1 MKEDKKPNTTKSN
14 LDSKKDINKKKLNNS
29 NNNKNK
35 SSNTKTKANNNGKKK
50 NSVNTK
56 NKNNSSKKNNT
67 KKVSNQTNNKPKKNK
82 GNNKNNTAKK
92 NNVKNIKKEEK
103 VGENAEVKVVAEVIP
118 TPTPEVKEEVKAS
131 SKDAVEAKEVHEEVV
146 SEETKEV
153 KEPKEK
159 ETTEES
165 TTNQEV
171 NAEEEKAEE
180 TKEKVNIEEPQ
191 IILENEQEYVVS
203 SKNDDIL
210 VEKVSLKDIPTRE
223 EQEKEENKKLE
234 QKILKKKKKTNV
246 IEPLIVVILLLAC
259 FYIAYFVI
267 VSSSRAR
274 LNNGITTLFNKANK
288 VISDLGSYN
297 NESYTM
303 SGEASFSTTTDYL
316 KFLSKYEYKF
326 NFSHNLKD
334 KINSGNITMINSLD
348 NNGLDISYKE
358 TEDMLYLQSNKLAYY
373 PLSVKLGSKSS
384 NIDYNLIKN
393 NLVSIKDILLEEI
406 SIPKSETVKDT
417 ISINNQD
424 IKVKKLRIT
433 YTKDDINDLVNKV
446 KKKILEN
453 DTLVNDIAS
462 SVGIAKD
469 KVTDY
474 LNETSEIDCDDISID
489 VYTKGIMHDVLGI
502 SILRNNQ
509 EIVRVINYNKDY
521 QVKVIDDDNQEI
533 YMTLFGKK
541 LELSYSN
548 VRILSLDINSF
559 DKNKIDIDYEANLIT
574 AKYSGKLLVNS
585 DDSNSEFMLTF
596 IDKNDSSVNGTL
608 NMNYTKSKEEKTY
621 EFDTTD
627 SMDVSDLSN
636 EEMTQIVRNFLGFI
650 INND

>member
-14 LDSKKDINKKKLNNS
+14 LDSKKDINKKKSNNS
-29 NNNKNK
+29 NKNN
-35 SSNTKTKANNNGKKK
+35 SSNTKTKSSNKK
-50 NSVNTK
+50 NVNTK

-67 KKVSNQTNNKPKKNK
+67 KKVSNQANNKPKKNK
-82 GNNKNNTAKK
+82 GNNKNNVAKK
-92 NNVKNIKKEEK
+92 NNVKNVKKIDNKLEK
-103 VGENAEVKVVAEVIP
+103 TIENAEVKVVTEVIP
-118 TPTPEVKEEVKAS
+118 APVPEVKEEVKAS
-131 SKDAVEAKEVHEEVV
+131 TKDVGKAKEVHEEIVQDDKK
-146 SEETKEV
+146 EET
-153 KEPKEK
+153 KEK

-165 TTNQEV
+165 TTSQEV
-171 NAEEEKAEE
+171 NAEE
-180 TKEKVNIEEPQ
+180 EKVNIEEPQ

-210 VEKVSLKDIPTRE
+210 VEKVSLEDIPTRE

-288 VISDLGSYN
+288 VISDISSYN

-303 SGEASFSTTTDYL
+303 SGGASFSTTTDYL

-348 NNGLDISYKE
+348 NNSLDISYKE

-373 PLSVKLGSKSS
+373 PLSVKLDTKKS
-384 NIDYNLIKN
+384 NIDYNLLKNDLVIIKN
-393 NLVSIKDILLEEI
+393 IILEEI
-406 SIPKSETVKDT
+406 SIPKSETIKDT

-433 YTKDDINDLVNKV
+433 YTRDDINNLVNKV
-446 KKKILEN
+446 KKRILEN
-453 DTLVNDIAS
+453 DTLVNDIAT

-469 KVTDY
+469 KVNDY

-502 SILRNNQ
+502 SILMDNQ
-509 EIVRVINYNKDY
+509 ELVRVINYNKDY
-521 QVKVIDDDNQEI
+521 QVKVIDEDNQEI
-533 YMTLFGKK
+533 YMTLYGKK

-559 DKNKIDIDYEANLIT
+559 DKEKIDIDYEANLIT
-574 AKYSGKLLVNS
+574 AKYNGKLLVNS
-585 DDSNSEFMLTF
+585 DDSNNEFMLTF
-596 IDKNDSSVNGTL
+596 IDKNDSRVNGTL

-636 EEMTQIVRNFLGFI
+636 EEMTQIGRNFLGFI

>member
-14 LDSKKDINKKKLNNS
+14 LDSKKDINKKKSNNS

-35 SSNTKTKANNNGKKK
+35 SSNTKTKSSNKK
-50 NSVNTK
+50 NVNTK

-67 KKVSNQTNNKPKKNK
+67 KKVNNQTSNKPKKNK
-82 GNNKNNTAKK
+82 GNNKNNVAKK
-92 NNVKNIKKEEK
+92 NNVKNVKKIDNKLEK
-103 VGENAEVKVVAEVIP
+103 TIENAEVKVVTEVIP
-118 TPTPEVKEEVKAS
+118 TPVPEEKEEVKAS
-131 SKDAVEAKEVHEEVV
+131 TKDVDEAKEVHEEIVQDDK
-146 SEETKEV
+146 KE
-153 KEPKEK
+153 EPKEK

-171 NAEEEKAEE
+171 NAEE
-180 TKEKVNIEEPQ
+180 EKVNIEEPQ

-210 VEKVSLKDIPTRE
+210 VEKVSLEDIPTRE

-288 VISDLGSYN
+288 VISDISSYN

-303 SGEASFSTTTDYL
+303 SGGASFSTTTDYL

-334 KINSGNITMINSLD
+334 NINSGNITMINSLD
-348 NNGLDISYKE
+348 NNSLDISYKE
-358 TEDMLYLQSNKLAYY
+358 TDDMLYLRSNKLAYY
-373 PLSVKLGSKSS
+373 PLSVKLDTTGS
-384 NIDYNLIKN
+384 NIDYNLLKN
-393 NLVSIKDILLEEI
+393 DLVIIKDIILEEI
-406 SIPKSETVKDT
+406 SIPKSETIKDT

-446 KKKILEN
+446 KKRILEN
-453 DTLVNDIAS
+453 DTLVNDIAT
-462 SVGIAKD
+462 SVGIAKN
-469 KVTDY
+469 KVNDY
-474 LNETSEIDCDDISID
+474 LNETSEIDCDNISID
-489 VYTKGIMHDVLGI
+489 VYTKGIMHDILGI
-502 SILRNNQ
+502 SILRDNQ
-509 EIVRVINYNKDY
+509 EVVRVINYNKDY
-521 QVKVIDDDNQEI
+521 QVKVIDEDNQEI
-533 YMTLFGKK
+533 YMTLYGKK

-548 VRILSLDINSF
+548 VRILSLDINNF
-559 DKNKIDIDYEANLIT
+559 DKEKIDIDYEANLIT

-636 EEMTQIVRNFLGFI
+636 EEMTQIGRNFLGFI

>member
-14 LDSKKDINKKKLNNS
+14 LDSKKDINKKKS
-29 NNNKNK
+29 NNNKNN
-35 SSNTKTKANNNGKKK
+35 SSNTKTKSSNKK
-50 NSVNTK
+50 NVNTK

-67 KKVSNQTNNKPKKNK
+67 KKVSNQTSNKPKKNK
-82 GNNKNNTAKK
+82 GNNKNNSAKK
-92 NNVKNIKKEEK
+92 NNVKNVKKIDNKLEK
-103 VGENAEVKVVAEVIP
+103 TIENAEVKVVTEVIP
-118 TPTPEVKEEVKAS
+118 TPVPEVKEEVNTGT
-131 SKDAVEAKEVHEEVV
+131 KDVVEAKEVHEEIVQ
-146 SEETKEV
+146 EETKEV

-159 ETTEES
+159 DTTEES

-171 NAEEEKAEE
+171 NAEEEK
-180 TKEKVNIEEPQ
+180 VNIEEPQ
-191 IILENEQEYVVS
+191 IILENDQEYVVS

-210 VEKVSLKDIPTRE
+210 VEKVSLEDIPTRE

-303 SGEASFSTTTDYL
+303 SGGASFSTTTDYL

-334 KINSGNITMINSLD
+334 NINSGNITMINSLD
-348 NNGLDISYKE
+348 NNSLDISYKE

-373 PLSVKLGSKSS
+373 PLSVKLDSKKS
-384 NIDYNLIKN
+384 NIDYNLLKN
-393 NLVSIKDILLEEI
+393 NLVIIKDIILEEI
-406 SIPKSETVKDT
+406 SIPKSETIKDT

-433 YTKDDINDLVNKV
+433 YTKDDINNLVNKV
-446 KKKILEN
+446 KKRILEN
-453 DTLVNDIAS
+453 DTLVNDIAT

-502 SILRNNQ
+502 SILMDNQ
-509 EIVRVINYNKDY
+509 ELVRVINYNKDY
-521 QVKVIDDDNQEI
+521 QVKVIDEDNQEI
-533 YMTLFGKK
+533 YMTLYGKK

-574 AKYSGKLLVNS
+574 AKYNGKLLVNS

-596 IDKNDSSVNGTL
+596 IDKNDSRVNGTL

-636 EEMTQIVRNFLGFI
+636 EEMTQIGRNFLGFI

>member
-14 LDSKKDINKKKLNNS
+14 LNSKKDINKKKSNNS
-29 NNNKNK
+29 NKNN
-35 SSNTKTKANNNGKKK
+35 SSNTKTKSSNKK
-50 NSVNTK
+50 NVNTK

-82 GNNKNNTAKK
+82 GNNKNNSAKK
-92 NNVKNIKKEEK
+92 NNVKNVKKIDNKLEK
-103 VGENAEVKVVAEVIP
+103 TIENAEVKVVTEVIP
-118 TPTPEVKEEVKAS
+118 APVPEVKEEVKAS
-131 SKDAVEAKEVHEEVV
+131 TKDVVEAKKVHEEIVQDDK
-146 SEETKEV
+146 KE
-153 KEPKEK
+153 EPKEK
-159 ETTEES
+159 ETTEDS

-171 NAEEEKAEE
+171 NAEE
-180 TKEKVNIEEPQ
+180 EKVNIEEPQ

-210 VEKVSLKDIPTRE
+210 VEKVSLEDIPTRE

-303 SGEASFSTTTDYL
+303 SGGASFSTTTDYL

-334 KINSGNITMINSLD
+334 NINSGNITMINSLD
-348 NNGLDISYKE
+348 NNSLDISYKE

-373 PLSVKLGSKSS
+373 PLSVKLDTKGS
-384 NIDYNLIKN
+384 NIDYNLLKN
-393 NLVSIKDILLEEI
+393 NLVIIKDIILEEI
-406 SIPKSETVKDT
+406 SIPKSETIKDT

-433 YTKDDINDLVNKV
+433 YTRDDINNLVNKV
-446 KKKILEN
+446 KKRILEN
-453 DTLVNDIAS
+453 DTLVNDIAT

-469 KVTDY
+469 KVNDY

-502 SILRNNQ
+502 SILMDNQ
-509 EIVRVINYNKDY
+509 ELVRIINYNKDY
-521 QVKVIDDDNQEI
+521 QVKVIDEDNQEI
-533 YMTLFGKK
+533 YMTLYGKK

-548 VRILSLDINSF
+548 VRILSLDINNF
-559 DKNKIDIDYEANLIT
+559 DKEKIDIDYEANLIT

-627 SMDVSDLSN
+627 SMDVDDLSN
-636 EEMTQIVRNFLGFI
+636 EEMTQIGRNFLGFI

>member
-1 MKEDKKPNTTKSN
+1 MKEDKKLNTTKSN
-14 LDSKKDINKKKLNNS
+14 LDSKKDINKKKSNNS
-29 NNNKNK
+29 KKNK
-35 SSNTKTKANNNGKKK
+35 SSNTKTKSSNKK
-50 NSVNTK
+50 NVNTK

-67 KKVSNQTNNKPKKNK
+67 KKVSNQAKNNK
-82 GNNKNNTAKK
+82 GNNKNNVAKK
-92 NNVKNIKKEEK
+92 NNVKNVKKIENKLEK
-103 VGENAEVKVVAEVIP
+103 TIENADAKVVTKGIP
-118 TPTPEVKEEVKAS
+118 ISIPEVKKEVKAS
-131 SKDAVEAKEVHEEVV
+131 NKDVVEAKKAHEEVV
-146 SEETKEV
+146 QDDKKE
-153 KEPKEK
+153 EPKEK
-159 ETTEES
+159 
-165 TTNQEV
+165 V
-171 NAEEEKAEE
+171 DIEK
-180 TKEKVNIEEPQ
+180 PQ

-210 VEKVSLKDIPTRE
+210 VEKVSLEDIPTKE
-223 EQEKEENKKLE
+223 EQEEEQNKILE
-234 QKILKKKKKTNV
+234 KKILKKKKKTNV

-288 VISDLGSYN
+288 VISDIGSYN
-297 NESYTM
+297 NESYIM
-303 SGEASFSTTTDYL
+303 SGGASFSTTTDYL

-348 NNGLDISYKE
+348 NNSLDISYKK
-358 TEDMLYLQSNKLAYY
+358 TDDTLYLRSNKLAYY
-373 PLSVKLGSKSS
+373 PLSVKPDTKRS
-384 NIDYNLIKN
+384 NIDYNLLKN
-393 NLVSIKDILLEEI
+393 DLVIIKDIILEEI
-406 SIPKSETVKDT
+406 SIPKSETIKDT

-446 KKKILEN
+446 KKRILEN
-453 DTLVNDIAS
+453 DTLVNDIATS
-462 SVGIAKD
+462 AGIAKD
-469 KVTDY
+469 KVNDY
-474 LNETSEIDCDDISID
+474 LNETSEIDCDNISID
-489 VYTKGIMHDVLGI
+489 VYTKGIMHDILGI
-502 SILRNNQ
+502 SILRDNQ
-509 EIVRVINYNKDY
+509 EVVRIINYNKDY
-521 QVKVIDDDNQEI
+521 QVKVIDEDNQEI
-533 YMTLFGKK
+533 YMTLYGKR

-548 VRILSLDINSF
+548 VRILSLDINNF
-559 DKNKIDIDYEANLIT
+559 DKEKIDIDYEANLIT

-585 DDSNSEFMLTF
+585 NDSNSEVMLTF
-596 IDKNDSSVNGTL
+596 IDKDDSSVNGTL

-636 EEMTQIVRNFLGFI
+636 EEMTQIGRNFLGFI

>member
-14 LDSKKDINKKKLNNS
+14 LDSKKDINKKKSNNS
-29 NNNKNK
+29 NKNK
-35 SSNTKTKANNNGKKK
+35 SSNTKTKSSNKK
-50 NSVNTK
+50 NVNTK

-67 KKVSNQTNNKPKKNK
+67 KKVNNQAKKNK
-82 GNNKNNTAKK
+82 GNNKNNGAKK
-92 NNVKNIKKEEK
+92 NNVKNVKKIENKLEKTIENADAKVVTEGIPTPIPEIKKE
-103 VGENAEVKVVAEVIP
+103 VN
-118 TPTPEVKEEVKAS
+118 TS
-131 SKDAVEAKEVHEEVV
+131 NKDVVEAKEVHEEIVQ
-146 SEETKEV
+146 EEKKEV

-159 ETTEES
+159 ETTEDS

-171 NAEEEKAEE
+171 NAEEEKI
-180 TKEKVNIEEPQ
+180 NIEEPQ

-210 VEKVSLKDIPTRE
+210 VEKVSLEDIPTRE
-223 EQEKEENKKLE
+223 EQKEEENKKLE

-288 VISDLGSYN
+288 VISDIGSYN
-297 NESYTM
+297 NESYIM
-303 SGEASFSTTTDYL
+303 SGGASFSTTTDYL

-348 NNGLDISYKE
+348 NNSLDISYKE

-373 PLSVKLGSKSS
+373 PLSVKLDTTGSS
-384 NIDYNLIKN
+384 IDYNLLKN
-393 NLVSIKDILLEEI
+393 DLVIIKDIILEEI
-406 SIPKSETVKDT
+406 SIPKSETIKDT

-446 KKKILEN
+446 KKRILEN
-453 DTLVNDIAS
+453 DTLVNDIATS
-462 SVGIAKD
+462 AGITKD
-469 KVTDY
+469 KVNDY
-474 LNETSEIDCDDISID
+474 LNETSEIDCDNISID
-489 VYTKGIMHDVLGI
+489 VYTKGIMHDILGI
-502 SILRNNQ
+502 SILRDNQ
-509 EIVRVINYNKDY
+509 EVVRIINYNKDY
-521 QVKVIDDDNQEI
+521 QVKVIDEDNQEI
-533 YMTLFGKK
+533 YMTLYGKR

-548 VRILSLDINSF
+548 VRILSLDINNF
-559 DKNKIDIDYEANLIT
+559 DKEKIDIDYEANLIT

-585 DDSNSEFMLTF
+585 DDSNSEVMLTF

-608 NMNYTKSKEEKTY
+608 NMNYTKNKEEKTY

-627 SMDVSDLSN
+627 SMDVDDLSN
-636 EEMTQIVRNFLGFI
+636 EEMTQIGRNFLGFI

>member
-14 LDSKKDINKKKLNNS
+14 LDSKKDINKKKSNNS
-29 NNNKNK
+29 KKNK
-35 SSNTKTKANNNGKKK
+35 SSNTKTKSSNKK
-50 NSVNTK
+50 NVNMK

-67 KKVSNQTNNKPKKNK
+67 KKVNNQAKKNK
-82 GNNKNNTAKK
+82 GNNKNNVAKK
-92 NNVKNIKKEEK
+92 NNVKNVKKIENKLEKTIENADAKVVTEGIPTPIPEVKKE
-103 VGENAEVKVVAEVIP
+103 VKAGNKDVAEV
-118 TPTPEVKEEVKAS
+118 
-131 SKDAVEAKEVHEEVV
+131 KEVHEEVV
-146 SEETKEV
+146 QDDKKE
-153 KEPKEK
+153 EPKEK

-165 TTNQEV
+165 TTNQE
-171 NAEEEKAEE
+171 EKAKE
-180 TKEKVNIEEPQ
+180 TKEKVDIEKPQ

-210 VEKVSLKDIPTRE
+210 VEKVSLEDIPTKE
-223 EQEKEENKKLE
+223 EQEKEEDKKLE

-288 VISDLGSYN
+288 VISDIGSYN
-297 NESYTM
+297 NESYIM
-303 SGEASFSTTTDYL
+303 SGGASFSTTTDYL

-334 KINSGNITMINSLD
+334 NINSGNITMINSLD
-348 NNGLDISYKE
+348 NNSLDISYKE
-358 TEDMLYLQSNKLAYY
+358 TDDTLYLRSNKLAYY
-373 PLSVKLGSKSS
+373 PLSVKLDTTGS
-384 NIDYNLIKN
+384 NVDYNLLKN
-393 NLVSIKDILLEEI
+393 DLVIIKDIILEEI
-406 SIPKSETVKDT
+406 SIPKSETIKDT

-446 KKKILEN
+446 KKRILEN
-453 DTLVNDIAS
+453 DTLVNDIATS
-462 SVGIAKD
+462 ADITKD
-469 KVTDY
+469 KVNDY
-474 LNETSEIDCDDISID
+474 LNETSEIDCDNISID
-489 VYTKGIMHDVLGI
+489 VYTKGIMHDILGI
-502 SILRNNQ
+502 SILRDNQ
-509 EIVRVINYNKDY
+509 EVVRIINYNKDY
-521 QVKVIDDDNQEI
+521 QVKVIDEDNQEI
-533 YMTLFGKK
+533 YMTLYGKR

-548 VRILSLDINSF
+548 VRILSLDINNF
-559 DKNKIDIDYEANLIT
+559 DKEKIDIDYEANLIT
-574 AKYSGKLLVNS
+574 AKYSGKLLVNG
-585 DDSNSEFMLTF
+585 DDSNSEVMLTF
-596 IDKNDSSVNGTL
+596 IDKNDSSFNGTL

-627 SMDVSDLSN
+627 SMDVDDLSN
-636 EEMTQIVRNFLGFI
+636 EDMTQIGINFLGFI

>member
-1 MKEDKKPNTTKSN
+1 MKEDKKLNTTKSN
-14 LDSKKDINKKKLNNS
+14 LDSKKDINKKKSNNS
-29 NNNKNK
+29 KKNK
-35 SSNTKTKANNNGKKK
+35 SSNTKTKSSNKK
-50 NSVNTK
+50 NVNTK

-67 KKVSNQTNNKPKKNK
+67 KKVSNQAKNNK
-82 GNNKNNTAKK
+82 GNNKNNVAKK
-92 NNVKNIKKEEK
+92 NNVKNIKKIENKLEK
-103 VGENAEVKVVAEVIP
+103 TIENADAKVVTKGIP
-118 TPTPEVKEEVKAS
+118 TPIPEVKKEVKAS
-131 SKDAVEAKEVHEEVV
+131 NKDVVEAKKAHEEVV
-146 SEETKEV
+146 QDDK
-153 KEPKEK
+153 K
-159 ETTEES
+159 
-165 TTNQEV
+165 
-171 NAEEEKAEE
+171 EE
-180 TKEKVNIEEPQ
+180 TKEKVDIEKPQ

-210 VEKVSLKDIPTRE
+210 VEKVSLEDIPTKE
-223 EQEKEENKKLE
+223 EQEEEQNKILE

-288 VISDLGSYN
+288 VISDIGSYN
-297 NESYTM
+297 NESYIM
-303 SGEASFSTTTDYL
+303 SGGASFSTTTDYL

-348 NNGLDISYKE
+348 NNSLDISYKK
-358 TEDMLYLQSNKLAYY
+358 TDDTLYLRSNKLAYY
-373 PLSVKLGSKSS
+373 PLSFKLDTKRS
-384 NIDYNLIKN
+384 NIDYNLLKN
-393 NLVSIKDILLEEI
+393 DLVIIKDIILEEI
-406 SIPKSETVKDT
+406 RIPKSETIKDT

-446 KKKILEN
+446 KKRILEN
-453 DTLVNDIAS
+453 DTLVNDIATS
-462 SVGIAKD
+462 AGIAKD
-469 KVTDY
+469 KVNDY
-474 LNETSEIDCDDISID
+474 LNETSEIDCDNISID
-489 VYTKGIMHDVLGI
+489 VYTKGIMHDILGI
-502 SILRNNQ
+502 SILRDNQ
-509 EIVRVINYNKDY
+509 EVVRIINYNKDY
-521 QVKVIDDDNQEI
+521 QVKVIDEDNQEI
-533 YMTLFGKK
+533 YMTLYDKR

-548 VRILSLDINSF
+548 VRILSLDINNF
-559 DKNKIDIDYEANLIT
+559 DKEKIDIDYEANLIT

-585 DDSNSEFMLTF
+585 NDSNSEVMLTF
-596 IDKNDSSVNGTL
+596 IDKDDSSVNGTL

-636 EEMTQIVRNFLGFI
+636 EEMTQIGRNFLGFI

>member
-1 MKEDKKPNTTKSN
+1 MKEDKKPYTTKSN
-14 LDSKKDINKKKLNNS
+14 LDSKKDINKKKSNNS
-29 NNNKNK
+29 NKNN
-35 SSNTKTKANNNGKKK
+35 SSNTKTKSSNKK
-50 NSVNTK
+50 NVNTK

-92 NNVKNIKKEEK
+92 NNVKNVKKIDNKLEK
-103 VGENAEVKVVAEVIP
+103 TIENAEVKVVTEVIP
-118 TPTPEVKEEVKAS
+118 TPVPEVKEEVKAS
-131 SKDAVEAKEVHEEVV
+131 TKDVVEAKEVHEEIVQDDK
-146 SEETKEV
+146 KE
-153 KEPKEK
+153 EPKEK

-171 NAEEEKAEE
+171 NAEE
-180 TKEKVNIEEPQ
+180 EKVNIEEPQ

-210 VEKVSLKDIPTRE
+210 VEKVSLEDIPTKE

-303 SGEASFSTTTDYL
+303 SGGASFSTTTDYL

-348 NNGLDISYKE
+348 NNSLDISYKE
-358 TEDMLYLQSNKLAYY
+358 TDDTLYLRSNKLAYY
-373 PLSVKLGSKSS
+373 PLSVKLDTKKS
-384 NIDYNLIKN
+384 NIDYNLLKN
-393 NLVSIKDILLEEI
+393 DLVIIKDIILEEI
-406 SIPKSETVKDT
+406 SIPKSETIKDT

-433 YTKDDINDLVNKV
+433 YTKDDINNLVNKV
-446 KKKILEN
+446 KKRILEN
-453 DTLVNDIAS
+453 DTLVNDIAT

-474 LNETSEIDCDDISID
+474 LNETSEINCDNISID
-489 VYTKGIMHDVLGI
+489 VYTKGIMHDILGI
-502 SILRNNQ
+502 SILRDNQ
-509 EIVRVINYNKDY
+509 EVVRIINYNKDY
-521 QVKVIDDDNQEI
+521 QVKVIDEDNQEI
-533 YMTLFGKK
+533 YMTLYGKK

-548 VRILSLDINSF
+548 VRILSLDINNF
-559 DKNKIDIDYEANLIT
+559 DKEKIDIDYEANLIT

-636 EEMTQIVRNFLGFI
+636 EEIAQIGRNFLGFI

>member
-1 MKEDKKPNTTKSN
+1 MKEDKKLNTTKSN
-14 LDSKKDINKKKLNNS
+14 LDSKKDINKKKSNNS
-29 NNNKNK
+29 KKNK
-35 SSNTKTKANNNGKKK
+35 SSNTKTKSSNKK
-50 NSVNTK
+50 NVNTK

-67 KKVSNQTNNKPKKNK
+67 KKVSNQAKNNK
-82 GNNKNNTAKK
+82 GNNKNNVAKK
-92 NNVKNIKKEEK
+92 NNVKNVKKIENKLERTI
-103 VGENAEVKVVAEVIP
+103 ENADAKVVTKGIP
-118 TPTPEVKEEVKAS
+118 ISIPEVKKEVKAS
-131 SKDAVEAKEVHEEVV
+131 NKDVVEAKKAHEEVV
-146 SEETKEV
+146 QDDKKE
-153 KEPKEK
+153 EPKEK
-159 ETTEES
+159 
-165 TTNQEV
+165 V
-171 NAEEEKAEE
+171 DIEK
-180 TKEKVNIEEPQ
+180 PQ

-210 VEKVSLKDIPTRE
+210 VEKVSLEDIPTKE
-223 EQEKEENKKLE
+223 EQEEEQNKILE

-288 VISDLGSYN
+288 VISDISSYN
-297 NESYTM
+297 NESYIM
-303 SGEASFSTTTDYL
+303 SGGASFSTTTDYL

-348 NNGLDISYKE
+348 NNSLDISYKK
-358 TEDMLYLQSNKLAYY
+358 TDDTLYLRSNKLAYY
-373 PLSVKLGSKSS
+373 PLSVKPDTKRS
-384 NIDYNLIKN
+384 NIDYNLLKN
-393 NLVSIKDILLEEI
+393 DLVIIKDIILEEI
-406 SIPKSETVKDT
+406 SIPKSETIKDT

-446 KKKILEN
+446 KKRILEN
-453 DTLVNDIAS
+453 DTLVNDIATS
-462 SVGIAKD
+462 AGIAKD
-469 KVTDY
+469 KVNDY
-474 LNETSEIDCDDISID
+474 LNETIEIDCDNISID
-489 VYTKGIMHDVLGI
+489 VYTKGIMHDILGI
-502 SILRNNQ
+502 SILRDNQ
-509 EIVRVINYNKDY
+509 EVVRIINYNKDY
-521 QVKVIDDDNQEI
+521 QVKVIDEDNQEI
-533 YMTLFGKK
+533 YMTLYDKR

-548 VRILSLDINSF
+548 VRILSLDINNF
-559 DKNKIDIDYEANLIT
+559 DKEKIDIDYEANLIT

-585 DDSNSEFMLTF
+585 NDSNSEVMLTF
-596 IDKNDSSVNGTL
+596 IDKDDSSVNGTL

-636 EEMTQIVRNFLGFI
+636 EDMTQIGRNFLGFI

>member
-1 MKEDKKPNTTKSN
+1 MKEDKKLNTTKSN
-14 LDSKKDINKKKLNNS
+14 LDSKKDINKKKSNNS
-29 NNNKNK
+29 KKNK
-35 SSNTKTKANNNGKKK
+35 SSNTKTKSSNKK
-50 NSVNTK
+50 NVNTK
-56 NKNNSSKKNNT
+56 DKNNSSKKNNT
-67 KKVSNQTNNKPKKNK
+67 KKVSNQAKNNK
-82 GNNKNNTAKK
+82 GNNKNNVAKK
-92 NNVKNIKKEEK
+92 NNVKNVKKIENKLEK
-103 VGENAEVKVVAEVIP
+103 TIENADAKVVTKGIP
-118 TPTPEVKEEVKAS
+118 TPIPEVKKEVKAS
-131 SKDAVEAKEVHEEVV
+131 NKDVVEAKKAHEEVV
-146 SEETKEV
+146 QDDKKE
-153 KEPKEK
+153 EPKEK
-159 ETTEES
+159 
-165 TTNQEV
+165 V
-171 NAEEEKAEE
+171 DIEK
-180 TKEKVNIEEPQ
+180 PQ

-210 VEKVSLKDIPTRE
+210 VEKVSLEDIPTKE
-223 EQEKEENKKLE
+223 EQEEEDKKLE

-288 VISDLGSYN
+288 VISDISSYN
-297 NESYTM
+297 NESYIM
-303 SGEASFSTTTDYL
+303 SGGASFSTTTDYL

-348 NNGLDISYKE
+348 NNSLDISYKK
-358 TEDMLYLQSNKLAYY
+358 TDDTLYLRSNKLAYY
-373 PLSVKLGSKSS
+373 PLSVKLDTNRS
-384 NIDYNLIKN
+384 NIDYNLLKN
-393 NLVSIKDILLEEI
+393 DLVIIKDIILEEI
-406 SIPKSETVKDT
+406 SIPKSETIKDT

-446 KKKILEN
+446 KKRILEN
-453 DTLVNDIAS
+453 DTLVNDIATS
-462 SVGIAKD
+462 AGIAKD
-469 KVTDY
+469 KVNDY
-474 LNETSEIDCDDISID
+474 LNETSEIDCDNISID
-489 VYTKGIMHDVLGI
+489 VYTKGIMHDILGI
-502 SILRNNQ
+502 SILRDNQ
-509 EIVRVINYNKDY
+509 EVVRIINYNKDY
-521 QVKVIDDDNQEI
+521 QVKVIYEDNQEI
-533 YMTLFGKK
+533 YMTLYDKR

-548 VRILSLDINSF
+548 VRILSLDINNF
-559 DKNKIDIDYEANLIT
+559 DKEKIDIDYEANLIT

-585 DDSNSEFMLTF
+585 NDSNSEVMLTF
-596 IDKNDSSVNGTL
+596 IDKDDSSVNGTL

-636 EEMTQIVRNFLGFI
+636 EDMTQIGRNFLGFI

>member
-14 LDSKKDINKKKLNNS
+14 LDSKKDINKKKSNNS

-35 SSNTKTKANNNGKKK
+35 SSNTKTKSSNKK
-50 NSVNTK
+50 NVNTK

-67 KKVSNQTNNKPKKNK
+67 KKVSNQAKNNK
-82 GNNKNNTAKK
+82 GNNKNNGAKK
-92 NNVKNIKKEEK
+92 NNVKNVKKIENKLEK
-103 VGENAEVKVVAEVIP
+103 TIENADAKVITEVIP
-118 TPTPEVKEEVKAS
+118 APVPEVKEEVNTS
-131 SKDAVEAKEVHEEVV
+131 TKDVVEAKKVHEEVV
-146 SEETKEV
+146 QDDKKE
-153 KEPKEK
+153 EPKEK

-165 TTNQEV
+165 TTNQE
-171 NAEEEKAEE
+171 EKA
-180 TKEKVNIEEPQ
+180 KEKVNIEEPQ

-210 VEKVSLKDIPTRE
+210 VEKVSLEDIPTKE
-223 EQEKEENKKLE
+223 EQEKEEDKKLE

-288 VISDLGSYN
+288 VISDISSYN

-303 SGEASFSTTTDYL
+303 SGGASFSTTTDYL

-348 NNGLDISYKE
+348 NNSLDISYKE
-358 TEDMLYLQSNKLAYY
+358 TDDTLYLRSNKLAYY
-373 PLSVKLGSKSS
+373 PLSVKLDTKGS
-384 NIDYNLIKN
+384 NIDYNLLKN
-393 NLVSIKDILLEEI
+393 DLVIIKDIILEEI
-406 SIPKSETVKDT
+406 SIPKSETIKDT

-433 YTKDDINDLVNKV
+433 YTKDDINNLVNKV
-446 KKKILEN
+446 KKRILEN
-453 DTLVNDIAS
+453 DTLVNDIAT
-462 SVGIAKD
+462 SVDIAKD
-469 KVTDY
+469 KVNDY
-474 LNETSEIDCDDISID
+474 LNETSEIDCDNISID

-502 SILRNNQ
+502 SILMDNQ
-509 EIVRVINYNKDY
+509 EVVRIINYNKDY
-521 QVKVIDDDNQEI
+521 QVKVIDEDNQEI
-533 YMTLFGKK
+533 YMTLYGKR

-548 VRILSLDINSF
+548 VRILSLDINNF
-559 DKNKIDIDYEANLIT
+559 DKEKIDIDYEANLIT
-574 AKYSGKLLVNS
+574 AKYSGKLLVNG
-585 DDSNSEFMLTF
+585 DDSNSEVMLTF

-636 EEMTQIVRNFLGFI
+636 EEMTQIGRNFLGFI

>member
-14 LDSKKDINKKKLNNS
+14 LDSKKDINKKKSNNS
-29 NNNKNK
+29 NKNK
-35 SSNTKTKANNNGKKK
+35 SSNTKTKSSNKK
-50 NSVNTK
+50 NVNTK
-56 NKNNSSKKNNT
+56 NKNNSSKRNNT
-67 KKVSNQTNNKPKKNK
+67 KKVSNQTSNKPKKNK
-82 GNNKNNTAKK
+82 GNNKNNVAKK
-92 NNVKNIKKEEK
+92 NNVKNVKKIDNKLEK
-103 VGENAEVKVVAEVIP
+103 TIENAEVKVVTEVIP
-118 TPTPEVKEEVKAS
+118 TPVPEEKEEVKAS
-131 SKDAVEAKEVHEEVV
+131 NKDVGEAKEVHEEIVQ
-146 SEETKEV
+146 EDKKE
-153 KEPKEK
+153 EPKEK

-165 TTNQEV
+165 TTNQE
-171 NAEEEKAEE
+171 EQK
-180 TKEKVNIEEPQ
+180 KEKVNIEEPQ

-210 VEKVSLKDIPTRE
+210 VEKVSLEDIPTRE

-288 VISDLGSYN
+288 VISDISIYN

-303 SGEASFSTTTDYL
+303 SGGASFSTTTDYL

-334 KINSGNITMINSLD
+334 NINSGNITMINSLD
-348 NNGLDISYKE
+348 NNSLDISYKE

-373 PLSVKLGSKSS
+373 PLSVKLDTTGS
-384 NIDYNLIKN
+384 NIDYNLLKN
-393 NLVSIKDILLEEI
+393 DLVIIKDIILEEI
-406 SIPKSETVKDT
+406 SIPKSETIKDT

-446 KKKILEN
+446 KKRILEN
-453 DTLVNDIAS
+453 DTLVNDIATS
-462 SVGIAKD
+462 AGIAKD
-469 KVTDY
+469 KVNDY
-474 LNETSEIDCDDISID
+474 LNETSEIDCDNISID
-489 VYTKGIMHDVLGI
+489 VYTKGIMHDILGI
-502 SILRNNQ
+502 SILRDNQ
-509 EIVRVINYNKDY
+509 EVVRIINYNKDY
-521 QVKVIDDDNQEI
+521 QVKVIDEDNQEI
-533 YMTLFGKK
+533 YMTLYGKR

-548 VRILSLDINSF
+548 VRILSLDINNF
-559 DKNKIDIDYEANLIT
+559 DKEKIDIDYEVNLIT

-585 DDSNSEFMLTF
+585 DDSNSEVMLTF

-608 NMNYTKSKEEKTY
+608 NMNYTKNKEEKTY

-627 SMDVSDLSN
+627 SMDISDLSN
-636 EEMTQIVRNFLGFI
+636 EEMTQIGRNFLGFI

>member
-14 LDSKKDINKKKLNNS
+14 LDSKKDINKKKSNNS

-35 SSNTKTKANNNGKKK
+35 SSNTKTKSSNKK
-50 NSVNTK
+50 NVNTK

-92 NNVKNIKKEEK
+92 NNVKNVKKIDNKLEK
-103 VGENAEVKVVAEVIP
+103 TIENAEVKVVTKVIP
-118 TPTPEVKEEVKAS
+118 APVPEVKEEVKAS
-131 SKDAVEAKEVHEEVV
+131 TKDVGEAKEVHEEIVQDDK
-146 SEETKEV
+146 KE
-153 KEPKEK
+153 EPKEK

-165 TTNQEV
+165 TTNQEE
-171 NAEEEKAEE
+171 NAEE
-180 TKEKVNIEEPQ
+180 EKVNIEEPQ

-210 VEKVSLKDIPTRE
+210 VEKVSLEDIPTKE

-303 SGEASFSTTTDYL
+303 SGGASFSTTTDYL

-334 KINSGNITMINSLD
+334 NINSGNITMINSLD
-348 NNGLDISYKE
+348 NNSLDISYKE

-373 PLSVKLGSKSS
+373 PLSVKLDSKNS
-384 NIDYNLIKN
+384 NIDYNLLKN
-393 NLVSIKDILLEEI
+393 NLVIIKDIILEEI
-406 SIPKSETVKDT
+406 SIPKSETIKDT

-433 YTKDDINDLVNKV
+433 YTKDDINNLVNKV
-446 KKKILEN
+446 KKRILEN
-453 DTLVNDIAS
+453 DTLVNDIAT
-462 SVGIAKD
+462 SVSIAKD
-469 KVTDY
+469 KVNDY

-502 SILRNNQ
+502 SILMDNQ
-509 EIVRVINYNKDY
+509 ELVRIINYNKDY
-521 QVKVIDDDNQEI
+521 QVKVIDEDNQEI
-533 YMTLFGKK
+533 YMTLYGKK

-548 VRILSLDINSF
+548 VRILSLDINNF
-559 DKNKIDIDYEANLIT
+559 DKEKIDIDYEANLIT
-574 AKYSGKLLVNS
+574 AKYNGKLLVNS

-596 IDKNDSSVNGTL
+596 IDKNDSRVNGTL

-636 EEMTQIVRNFLGFI
+636 EEMTQIGRNFLGFI

>member
-14 LDSKKDINKKKLNNS
+14 LDSKKDINKKKSNNS

-35 SSNTKTKANNNGKKK
+35 SSNTKTKSSNKK
-50 NSVNTK
+50 NVNTK

-67 KKVSNQTNNKPKKNK
+67 KKVSNQTSNKPKKSK
-82 GNNKNNTAKK
+82 GNNKNNIAKK
-92 NNVKNIKKEEK
+92 NNVKNVKKIDNKLEK
-103 VGENAEVKVVAEVIP
+103 TIENSEVKVVTEVIP
-118 TPTPEVKEEVKAS
+118 APVPEVKEEVKAS
-131 SKDAVEAKEVHEEVV
+131 TKDVGEAKKVHEEIVQDDK
-146 SEETKEV
+146 KEF

-159 ETTEES
+159 ETTEDS

-171 NAEEEKAEE
+171 NAEE
-180 TKEKVNIEEPQ
+180 EKVNIEEPQ

-210 VEKVSLKDIPTRE
+210 VEKVSLEDIPTKE

-288 VISDLGSYN
+288 VISDISSYN

-303 SGEASFSTTTDYL
+303 SGGASFSTTTDYL

-334 KINSGNITMINSLD
+334 NINSGNITMINSLD
-348 NNGLDISYKE
+348 NNSLDISYKE

-373 PLSVKLGSKSS
+373 PLSVKLDSKNS
-384 NIDYNLIKN
+384 NIDYNLLKN
-393 NLVSIKDILLEEI
+393 DLVIIKDIILEEI
-406 SIPKSETVKDT
+406 SIPKSETIKDT

-433 YTKDDINDLVNKV
+433 YTKDDINNLVNKV
-446 KKKILEN
+446 KKRILEN
-453 DTLVNDIAS
+453 DTLVNDIAT
-462 SVGIAKD
+462 SVSIAKD
-469 KVTDY
+469 KVNDY

-502 SILRNNQ
+502 SILMDNQ
-509 EIVRVINYNKDY
+509 ELVRVINYNKDY
-521 QVKVIDDDNQEI
+521 QVKVIDEDNQEI
-533 YMTLFGKK
+533 YMTLYGKK

-548 VRILSLDINSF
+548 VRILSLDINNF
-559 DKNKIDIDYEANLIT
+559 DKEKIDIDYETNLIT
-574 AKYSGKLLVNS
+574 AKYNGKLLVNS
-585 DDSNSEFMLTF
+585 DDSNNEFMLTF

-636 EEMTQIVRNFLGFI
+636 EEMTQIGRNFLGFI

>member
-14 LDSKKDINKKKLNNS
+14 LNSKKDINKKKSNNS
-29 NNNKNK
+29 NKNN
-35 SSNTKTKANNNGKKK
+35 SSNTKTKSSNKK
-50 NSVNTK
+50 NVNTK

-82 GNNKNNTAKK
+82 GNNKNNSAKK
-92 NNVKNIKKEEK
+92 NNVKNVKKIDNKLEK
-103 VGENAEVKVVAEVIP
+103 TIENAEVKVVTEVIP
-118 TPTPEVKEEVKAS
+118 APVPEVKEEVKAS
-131 SKDAVEAKEVHEEVV
+131 TKDVVEAKKVHEEIVQDDK
-146 SEETKEV
+146 KE
-153 KEPKEK
+153 EPKEK
-159 ETTEES
+159 ETTEDS

-171 NAEEEKAEE
+171 NAEE
-180 TKEKVNIEEPQ
+180 EKVNIEEPQ

-210 VEKVSLKDIPTRE
+210 VEKVSLEDIPTRE

-303 SGEASFSTTTDYL
+303 SGGASFSTTTDYL

-334 KINSGNITMINSLD
+334 NINSGNITMINSLD
-348 NNGLDISYKE
+348 NNSLDISYKE

-373 PLSVKLGSKSS
+373 PLSVKLDTKGS
-384 NIDYNLIKN
+384 NIDYNLLKN
-393 NLVSIKDILLEEI
+393 DLVIIKDIILEEI
-406 SIPKSETVKDT
+406 SIPKSETIKDT

-433 YTKDDINDLVNKV
+433 YTRDDINNLVNKV
-446 KKKILEN
+446 KKRILEN
-453 DTLVNDIAS
+453 DTLVNDIAT

-469 KVTDY
+469 KVNDY

-502 SILRNNQ
+502 SILMDNQ
-509 EIVRVINYNKDY
+509 ELVRIINYNKDY
-521 QVKVIDDDNQEI
+521 QVKVIDEDNQEI
-533 YMTLFGKK
+533 YMTLYGKK

-559 DKNKIDIDYEANLIT
+559 DKEKIDIDYEANLIT

-627 SMDVSDLSN
+627 SMDVDDLSN
-636 EEMTQIVRNFLGFI
+636 EEMTQIGRNFLGFI

>member
-14 LDSKKDINKKKLNNS
+14 LNSKKDINKKKSN
-29 NNNKNK
+29 NNNKNN
-35 SSNTKTKANNNGKKK
+35 SSNTKTKSSNKK
-50 NSVNTK
+50 NVNTK

-92 NNVKNIKKEEK
+92 NNVKNVKKIDNKLEETI
-103 VGENAEVKVVAEVIP
+103 ENAEVKVVTEVIP
-118 TPTPEVKEEVKAS
+118 TPVPEVKEEVKAS
-131 SKDAVEAKEVHEEVV
+131 TKDVGEAKEVHEEIVQDDK
-146 SEETKEV
+146 KE
-153 KEPKEK
+153 EPKEK
-159 ETTEES
+159 ETTEDG

-171 NAEEEKAEE
+171 NAEA
-180 TKEKVNIEEPQ
+180 EKVNIEEPQ

-210 VEKVSLKDIPTRE
+210 VEKVSLEDIPTRE

-303 SGEASFSTTTDYL
+303 SGGASFSTKTDYL

-348 NNGLDISYKE
+348 NNSLDISYKE

-373 PLSVKLGSKSS
+373 PLSVKLDTKKS
-384 NIDYNLIKN
+384 NIDYNLLKN
-393 NLVSIKDILLEEI
+393 NLVIIKDIILEEI
-406 SIPKSETVKDT
+406 SIPKSETIKDT

-453 DTLVNDIAS
+453 DTLVNDIAT

-502 SILRNNQ
+502 SILMDNQ
-509 EIVRVINYNKDY
+509 EVVRIINYNKDY
-521 QVKVIDDDNQEI
+521 QVKVIDEDNQEI
-533 YMTLFGKK
+533 YMTLYGKK

-574 AKYSGKLLVNS
+574 AKYSGKLLINS

-636 EEMTQIVRNFLGFI
+636 EEMTQIGRNFLGFI

>member
-14 LDSKKDINKKKLNNS
+14 LDSKKDINKKKSNNS
-29 NNNKNK
+29 NKNK
-35 SSNTKTKANNNGKKK
+35 SSNTKTKSSNKK
-50 NSVNTK
+50 NVNTK

-82 GNNKNNTAKK
+82 GNNKNNVAKK
-92 NNVKNIKKEEK
+92 NNVKNVKKIDNKLEK
-103 VGENAEVKVVAEVIP
+103 TIENAEVKVVTEVIP
-118 TPTPEVKEEVKAS
+118 TPVPEEKEEVKAS
-131 SKDAVEAKEVHEEVV
+131 TKDVGEAKEVHEEIVQ
-146 SEETKEV
+146 EETKEV
-153 KEPKEK
+153 QEPKEK

-171 NAEEEKAEE
+171 NAEEEK
-180 TKEKVNIEEPQ
+180 VNIKEPQ
-191 IILENEQEYVVS
+191 IILENEQEYLVS

-210 VEKVSLKDIPTRE
+210 VEKVSLEDIPTRE
-223 EQEKEENKKLE
+223 EQEEEENKKLE

-288 VISDLGSYN
+288 VISDIGSYN

-303 SGEASFSTTTDYL
+303 SGGASFSTTTDYL

-334 KINSGNITMINSLD
+334 NINSGNITMINSLD
-348 NNGLDISYKE
+348 NNSLDISYKE
-358 TEDMLYLQSNKLAYY
+358 TDDMLYLQSNKLAYY
-373 PLSVKLGSKSS
+373 PLSVKLDSKNS
-384 NIDYNLIKN
+384 NIDYNLLKN
-393 NLVSIKDILLEEI
+393 DLVIIKDIILEEI
-406 SIPKSETVKDT
+406 SIPKSETIKDT

-433 YTKDDINDLVNKV
+433 YTKDDINNLVNKV
-446 KKKILEN
+446 KKRILEN
-453 DTLVNDIAS
+453 DTLVNDIAT
-462 SVGIAKD
+462 SVSIAKN
-469 KVTDY
+469 KVNDY

-489 VYTKGIMHDVLGI
+489 VYTKGIMHDFLGI
-502 SILRNNQ
+502 SILMDNQ
-509 EIVRVINYNKDY
+509 ELVRVINYNKDY
-521 QVKVIDDDNQEI
+521 QVKVIDEDNQEI
-533 YMTLFGKK
+533 YMTLYGKR

-548 VRILSLDINSF
+548 VRILSLDINNF
-559 DKNKIDIDYEANLIT
+559 DKEKIDIDYEANLIT

-585 DDSNSEFMLTF
+585 DDSNSEVMLTF
-596 IDKNDSSVNGTL
+596 IDKNDSRVNGTL

-636 EEMTQIVRNFLGFI
+636 EEMTQIGRNFLGFI

>member
-14 LDSKKDINKKKLNNS
+14 LDSKKDINKKKSNNS
-29 NNNKNK
+29 NKNK
-35 SSNTKTKANNNGKKK
+35 SSNTKTKSSNKK
-50 NSVNTK
+50 NVNTK
-56 NKNNSSKKNNT
+56 NKNNSSKRNNT
-67 KKVSNQTNNKPKKNK
+67 KKVSNQANNKPKKNK
-82 GNNKNNTAKK
+82 GNNKNNVAKK
-92 NNVKNIKKEEK
+92 NNVKNVKKIDNKLEK
-103 VGENAEVKVVAEVIP
+103 TIENADAKVVTEVIP
-118 TPTPEVKEEVKAS
+118 TPVPEVKEEVKAS
-131 SKDAVEAKEVHEEVV
+131 TKDVGEAKEVHEEIVQ
-146 SEETKEV
+146 EETKEV
-153 KEPKEK
+153 QEPKEK

-165 TTNQEV
+165 TTNQE
-171 NAEEEKAEE
+171 EKAEE
-180 TKEKVNIEEPQ
+180 EKVNIEEPQ

-210 VEKVSLKDIPTRE
+210 VEKVSLEDIPTRE

-234 QKILKKKKKTNV
+234 QKILKKKKRTNV

-288 VISDLGSYN
+288 VISDISIYN

-303 SGEASFSTTTDYL
+303 SGGASFSTTTDYL

-334 KINSGNITMINSLD
+334 NINSGNITMINSLD
-348 NNGLDISYKE
+348 NNSLDISYKE
-358 TEDMLYLQSNKLAYY
+358 TDDMLYLQSNKLAYY
-373 PLSVKLGSKSS
+373 PLSVKLDSKNS
-384 NIDYNLIKN
+384 NIDYNLLKN
-393 NLVSIKDILLEEI
+393 DLVIIKDIILEEI
-406 SIPKSETVKDT
+406 SIPKSETIKDT

-433 YTKDDINDLVNKV
+433 YTKDDINNLVNKV
-446 KKKILEN
+446 KKRILEN
-453 DTLVNDIAS
+453 DTLVNDIAT
-462 SVGIAKD
+462 SVSIAKD

-502 SILRNNQ
+502 SILMDNQ
-509 EIVRVINYNKDY
+509 ELVRVINYNKDY
-521 QVKVIDDDNQEI
+521 QLKVIDEDNQEI
-533 YMTLFGKK
+533 YVTLYGKK

-548 VRILSLDINSF
+548 VRILSLDINNF
-559 DKNKIDIDYEANLIT
+559 DKEKIDIDYEANLIT

-636 EEMTQIVRNFLGFI
+636 EEMTQIGRNFLGFI

>member
-14 LDSKKDINKKKLNNS
+14 LDSKKDINKKKSNNS

-35 SSNTKTKANNNGKKK
+35 SSNAKTKSSNKK
-50 NSVNTK
+50 NVNTK
-56 NKNNSSKKNNT
+56 NKNNGSKKNNT

-82 GNNKNNTAKK
+82 GNNKNNVAKK
-92 NNVKNIKKEEK
+92 NNVKNVKKIDNKLEK
-103 VGENAEVKVVAEVIP
+103 TIENADAKVVTEGIP
-118 TPTPEVKEEVKAS
+118 TPIPEVKKEVNTS
-131 SKDAVEAKEVHEEVV
+131 TKDVVEAKKVHEEVV
-146 SEETKEV
+146 QDDKKE
-153 KEPKEK
+153 EPKEK

-165 TTNQEV
+165 TTNQE
-171 NAEEEKAEE
+171 EQK
-180 TKEKVNIEEPQ
+180 KEKVNIEEPQ

-210 VEKVSLKDIPTRE
+210 VEKVSLEDIPTRE

-234 QKILKKKKKTNV
+234 QKILKKKKRTNV

-288 VISDLGSYN
+288 VISDISIYN

-303 SGEASFSTTTDYL
+303 SGGASFSTTTDYL

-348 NNGLDISYKE
+348 NNSLDISYKE

-373 PLSVKLGSKSS
+373 PLSVKLDTKGS
-384 NIDYNLIKN
+384 NIDYNLLKN
-393 NLVSIKDILLEEI
+393 DLVIIKDIILEEI
-406 SIPKSETVKDT
+406 SIPKSETIKDT

-433 YTKDDINDLVNKV
+433 YTKDDINNLVNKV
-446 KKKILEN
+446 KKRILEN
-453 DTLVNDIAS
+453 DTLVNDIATLAD
-462 SVGIAKD
+462 ITKD
-469 KVTDY
+469 KVNDY
-474 LNETSEIDCDDISID
+474 LNETSEIDCDNISID
-489 VYTKGIMHDVLGI
+489 VYTKGIMHDILGI
-502 SILRNNQ
+502 SILRDNQ
-509 EIVRVINYNKDY
+509 EVVRIINYNKDY
-521 QVKVIDDDNQEI
+521 QVKVIDEDNQEI
-533 YMTLFGKK
+533 YMTLYGKK

-548 VRILSLDINSF
+548 VRILSLDINNF
-559 DKNKIDIDYEANLIT
+559 DKEKIDIDYEANLIT
-574 AKYSGKLLVNS
+574 AKYSGKLLVNR
-585 DDSNSEFMLTF
+585 DDSNSEVMLTF

-636 EEMTQIVRNFLGFI
+636 EEMTQIGRNFLGFI

>member
-1 MKEDKKPNTTKSN
+1 MMEDKKPNTTKSN
-14 LDSKKDINKKKLNNS
+14 LDSMKDINKKKSNNS

-35 SSNTKTKANNNGKKK
+35 SSNTKTKSSNKK
-50 NSVNTK
+50 NVNTK

-67 KKVSNQTNNKPKKNK
+67 KKINNQTNNKPKKNK
-82 GNNKNNTAKK
+82 GNNKNNVAKK
-92 NNVKNIKKEEK
+92 NNVKNVKKIDNKLEK
-103 VGENAEVKVVAEVIP
+103 TIENADAKVVTEVIP
-118 TPTPEVKEEVKAS
+118 TPVQEEKEEVKAS
-131 SKDAVEAKEVHEEVV
+131 TKDVGEAKEVHEEIVQ
-146 SEETKEV
+146 EETKEV

-171 NAEEEKAEE
+171 NAEE
-180 TKEKVNIEEPQ
+180 EKVNIEEPQ

-210 VEKVSLKDIPTRE
+210 VEKVSLEDIPTRE

-288 VISDLGSYN
+288 VISDISSYN

-303 SGEASFSTTTDYL
+303 SGGASFSTTTDYL

-334 KINSGNITMINSLD
+334 NINSGNITMINSLD
-348 NNGLDISYKE
+348 NNSLDISYKE

-373 PLSVKLGSKSS
+373 PLSVKLDSKNS
-384 NIDYNLIKN
+384 NIDYNLLKN
-393 NLVSIKDILLEEI
+393 DLVIIKDIILEEI
-406 SIPKSETVKDT
+406 SIPKSETIKDT

-446 KKKILEN
+446 KKRILEN
-453 DTLVNDIAS
+453 NTLVNDIAT

-502 SILRNNQ
+502 SILMDNQ
-509 EIVRVINYNKDY
+509 EVVRIINYNKDY
-521 QVKVIDDDNQEI
+521 QVKVIDEDNQEI
-533 YMTLFGKK
+533 YMTLYGKK

-548 VRILSLDINSF
+548 VRILSLDINNF
-559 DKNKIDIDYEANLIT
+559 DKEKIDIDYEANLIT

-585 DDSNSEFMLTF
+585 DDSNNEFMLTF

-608 NMNYTKSKEEKTY
+608 NMNYTKSNEEKTY

-636 EEMTQIVRNFLGFI
+636 EEMTQIGRNFLGFI

>member
-1 MKEDKKPNTTKSN
+1 MKEDKKLNTTKSN
-14 LDSKKDINKKKLNNS
+14 LDSKKDINKKKSNNS
-29 NNNKNK
+29 KKNK
-35 SSNTKTKANNNGKKK
+35 SSNTKTKSSNKK
-50 NSVNTK
+50 NVNTK

-67 KKVSNQTNNKPKKNK
+67 KKVSNQAKNNK
-82 GNNKNNTAKK
+82 GNNKNNVAKK
-92 NNVKNIKKEEK
+92 NNVKNIKKIENKLEK
-103 VGENAEVKVVAEVIP
+103 TIENADAKVVTKGIP
-118 TPTPEVKEEVKAS
+118 TPIPEVKKEVKAS
-131 SKDAVEAKEVHEEVV
+131 NKDVVEAKKAHEEVV
-146 SEETKEV
+146 QDDKKE
-153 KEPKEK
+153 EPKEK
-159 ETTEES
+159 
-165 TTNQEV
+165 V
-171 NAEEEKAEE
+171 DIEK
-180 TKEKVNIEEPQ
+180 PQ

-210 VEKVSLKDIPTRE
+210 VEKVSLEDIPTKE
-223 EQEKEENKKLE
+223 EQNKILE

-288 VISDLGSYN
+288 VISDIGSYN
-297 NESYTM
+297 NESYIM
-303 SGEASFSTTTDYL
+303 SGGASFSTTTDYL

-348 NNGLDISYKE
+348 NNSLDISYKK
-358 TEDMLYLQSNKLAYY
+358 TDDTLYLRSNKLAYY
-373 PLSVKLGSKSS
+373 PLSVKLDTKRS
-384 NIDYNLIKN
+384 NIDYNLLKN
-393 NLVSIKDILLEEI
+393 DLVIIKDIILEEI
-406 SIPKSETVKDT
+406 SIPKSETIKDT

-446 KKKILEN
+446 KKRILEN
-453 DTLVNDIAS
+453 DTLVNDIATS
-462 SVGIAKD
+462 AGITKD
-469 KVTDY
+469 KVNDY
-474 LNETSEIDCDDISID
+474 LNETSEIDCDNISID
-489 VYTKGIMHDVLGI
+489 VYTKGIMHDILGI
-502 SILRNNQ
+502 SILRDNQ
-509 EIVRVINYNKDY
+509 EVVRIINYNKDY
-521 QVKVIDDDNQEI
+521 QVKVIDEDNQEI
-533 YMTLFGKK
+533 YMTLYDKR

-548 VRILSLDINSF
+548 VRILSLDINNF
-559 DKNKIDIDYEANLIT
+559 DKEKIDIDYEANLIT

-585 DDSNSEFMLTF
+585 NDSNSEVMLTF
-596 IDKNDSSVNGTL
+596 IDKDDSSVNGTL

-636 EEMTQIVRNFLGFI
+636 EDMTQIGRNFLGFI

>member
-1 MKEDKKPNTTKSN
+1 MKEDKKLNTTKSN
-14 LDSKKDINKKKLNNS
+14 LDSKKDINKKKSNNS
-29 NNNKNK
+29 KKNK
-35 SSNTKTKANNNGKKK
+35 SSNTKTKSSNKK
-50 NSVNTK
+50 NVNTK

-67 KKVSNQTNNKPKKNK
+67 KKVSNQAKNNK
-82 GNNKNNTAKK
+82 GNNKNNVAKK
-92 NNVKNIKKEEK
+92 NNVKNIKKIENKLEK
-103 VGENAEVKVVAEVIP
+103 TIENADAKVVTKGIP
-118 TPTPEVKEEVKAS
+118 TPIPEVKKEVKAS
-131 SKDAVEAKEVHEEVV
+131 NKDVVEAKKAHEEVV
-146 SEETKEV
+146 QDDKKE
-153 KEPKEK
+153 EPKEK
-159 ETTEES
+159 
-165 TTNQEV
+165 V
-171 NAEEEKAEE
+171 DIEK
-180 TKEKVNIEEPQ
+180 PQ

-210 VEKVSLKDIPTRE
+210 VEKVSLEDIPTKE
-223 EQEKEENKKLE
+223 EQEEEQNKILE

-288 VISDLGSYN
+288 VISDISSYN
-297 NESYTM
+297 NESYIM
-303 SGEASFSTTTDYL
+303 SGGASFSTTTDYL

-348 NNGLDISYKE
+348 NNSLDISYKK
-358 TEDMLYLQSNKLAYY
+358 TDDTLYLRSNKLAYY
-373 PLSVKLGSKSS
+373 PLSVKLDTKRS
-384 NIDYNLIKN
+384 NIDYNLLKN
-393 NLVSIKDILLEEI
+393 DLVIIKDIILEEI
-406 SIPKSETVKDT
+406 SIPKSETIKDT

-446 KKKILEN
+446 KKRILEN
-453 DTLVNDIAS
+453 DTLVNDIATS
-462 SVGIAKD
+462 AGIAKD
-469 KVTDY
+469 KVNDY
-474 LNETSEIDCDDISID
+474 LNETSEIDCDNISID
-489 VYTKGIMHDVLGI
+489 VYTKGIMHDILGI
-502 SILRNNQ
+502 SILRDNQ
-509 EIVRVINYNKDY
+509 EVVRIINYNKDY
-521 QVKVIDDDNQEI
+521 QVKVIDEDNQEI
-533 YMTLFGKK
+533 YMTLYDKR

-548 VRILSLDINSF
+548 VRILNLDINNF
-559 DKNKIDIDYEANLIT
+559 DKEKIDIDYETNLIT

-585 DDSNSEFMLTF
+585 NDSNSEVMLTF
-596 IDKNDSSVNGTL
+596 IDKDDSSVNGTL

-636 EEMTQIVRNFLGFI
+636 EDMTQIGRNFLGFI

>member
-14 LDSKKDINKKKLNNS
+14 LNSKKDINKKKSNNS
-29 NNNKNK
+29 NNNKNN
-35 SSNTKTKANNNGKKK
+35 SSNTKTKSSNKK
-50 NSVNTK
+50 NVNTK

-92 NNVKNIKKEEK
+92 NNAKNVKKIDNKLEK
-103 VGENAEVKVVAEVIP
+103 TIENAEVKVVTEVIP
-118 TPTPEVKEEVKAS
+118 TPVPEVKEEVKAS
-131 SKDAVEAKEVHEEVV
+131 TKDVGEAKEVHEEIVQGDK
-146 SEETKEV
+146 KEF

-171 NAEEEKAEE
+171 NAEE
-180 TKEKVNIEEPQ
+180 EKVNIEEPQ

-210 VEKVSLKDIPTRE
+210 VEKVSLEDIPTRE

-297 NESYTM
+297 NESYIM
-303 SGEASFSTTTDYL
+303 SGGASFSTTTDYL

-348 NNGLDISYKE
+348 NNSLDISYKE

-373 PLSVKLGSKSS
+373 PLSVKLDTKKS
-384 NIDYNLIKN
+384 NIDYNLLKN
-393 NLVSIKDILLEEI
+393 NLVIIKDIILEEI
-406 SIPKSETVKDT
+406 SIPKSETIKDT

-446 KKKILEN
+446 KKRILEN
-453 DTLVNDIAS
+453 DTLVNDIAT
-462 SVGIAKD
+462 SVGIVKN
-469 KVTDY
+469 KVNDY

-502 SILRNNQ
+502 SILMDNQ
-509 EIVRVINYNKDY
+509 ELVRVINYNKDY
-521 QVKVIDDDNQEI
+521 QVKVIDEDNQEI
-533 YMTLFGKK
+533 YMTLYGKK

-574 AKYSGKLLVNS
+574 AKYNGKLLVNS

-596 IDKNDSSVNGTL
+596 IDKNDSRVNGTL
-608 NMNYTKSKEEKTY
+608 NMNYTKIKEEKTY

-636 EEMTQIVRNFLGFI
+636 EEMTQIGRNFLGFI

>member
-1 MKEDKKPNTTKSN
+1 MKEDKKPNTTKRN
-14 LDSKKDINKKKLNNS
+14 LNSKKDINKKKSNNS
-29 NNNKNK
+29 KKNNSSNTKNK
-35 SSNTKTKANNNGKKK
+35 SSNKK
-50 NSVNTK
+50 NVNTK

-67 KKVSNQTNNKPKKNK
+67 KKVSNQAKNNK
-82 GNNKNNTAKK
+82 GNNKNNVVKK
-92 NNVKNIKKEEK
+92 NNVKNVKKIENKLEK
-103 VGENAEVKVVAEVIP
+103 TIENTDAKVVTEVIP
-118 TPTPEVKEEVKAS
+118 TPVPEVKEEVKAS
-131 SKDAVEAKEVHEEVV
+131 NKDVGEAKEVHEEIVQ
-146 SEETKEV
+146 EETKEV
-153 KEPKEK
+153 QEPKEK

-171 NAEEEKAEE
+171 NAEEEK
-180 TKEKVNIEEPQ
+180 VNIKEPQ

-203 SKNDDIL
+203 SSNDDIL
-210 VEKVSLKDIPTRE
+210 VEKVSLEDIPTRE

-288 VISDLGSYN
+288 VISDISIYN
-297 NESYTM
+297 NESYIM
-303 SGEASFSTTTDYL
+303 SGGASFSTTTDYL

-348 NNGLDISYKE
+348 NNSLDISYKE
-358 TEDMLYLQSNKLAYY
+358 TDDTLYLQSNKLAYY
-373 PLSVKLGSKSS
+373 PLSVKLDSKNS
-384 NIDYNLIKN
+384 NIDYNLLKN
-393 NLVSIKDILLEEI
+393 DLVIIKDIILEEI
-406 SIPKSETVKDT
+406 SIPKSETIKDT

-446 KKKILEN
+446 KKRILEN
-453 DTLVNDIAS
+453 DTLVNDIATS
-462 SVGIAKD
+462 ADIAKN
-469 KVTDY
+469 KVNDY

-502 SILRNNQ
+502 SILMDNQ
-509 EIVRVINYNKDY
+509 ELVRIINYNKDY
-521 QVKVIDDDNQEI
+521 QVKVIDEDNQEI
-533 YMTLFGKK
+533 YMTLYGKK

-548 VRILSLDINSF
+548 VRILSLDINNF
-559 DKNKIDIDYEANLIT
+559 DKEKIDIDYEANLIT

-596 IDKNDSSVNGTL
+596 IDKNDSRVNGTL
-608 NMNYTKSKEEKTY
+608 NMNYTKSNEEKTY

-636 EEMTQIVRNFLGFI
+636 EEMTQIGRNFLGFI

>member
-1 MKEDKKPNTTKSN
+1 M
-14 LDSKKDINKKKLNNS
+14 
-29 NNNKNK
+29 
-35 SSNTKTKANNNGKKK
+35 
-50 NSVNTK
+50 
-56 NKNNSSKKNNT
+56 
-67 KKVSNQTNNKPKKNK
+67 
-82 GNNKNNTAKK
+82 
-92 NNVKNIKKEEK
+92 
-103 VGENAEVKVVAEVIP
+103 
-118 TPTPEVKEEVKAS
+118 
-131 SKDAVEAKEVHEEVV
+131 
-146 SEETKEV
+146 
-153 KEPKEK
+153 
-159 ETTEES
+159 
-165 TTNQEV
+165 
-171 NAEEEKAEE
+171 
-180 TKEKVNIEEPQ
+180 
-191 IILENEQEYVVS
+191 VS

-210 VEKVSLKDIPTRE
+210 VEKVSLEDIPTRE

-303 SGEASFSTTTDYL
+303 SGGASFSTTTDYL

-334 KINSGNITMINSLD
+334 NINSGNITMINSLD
-348 NNGLDISYKE
+348 NNSLDISYKE

-373 PLSVKLGSKSS
+373 PLSVKLDSKNS
-384 NIDYNLIKN
+384 NIDYNLLKN
-393 NLVSIKDILLEEI
+393 NLVIIKDIILEEI
-406 SIPKSETVKDT
+406 SIPKSETIKDT

-433 YTKDDINDLVNKV
+433 YTKDDINNLVNKV
-446 KKKILEN
+446 KKRILEN
-453 DTLVNDIAS
+453 DTLVNDIAT
-462 SVGIAKD
+462 SVSIAKD
-469 KVTDY
+469 KVNDY

-502 SILRNNQ
+502 SILMDNQ
-509 EIVRVINYNKDY
+509 ELVRIINYNKDY
-521 QVKVIDDDNQEI
+521 QVKVIDEDNQEI
-533 YMTLFGKK
+533 YMTLYGKK

-548 VRILSLDINSF
+548 VRILSLDINNF
-559 DKNKIDIDYEANLIT
+559 DKEKIDIDYEANLIT

-585 DDSNSEFMLTF
+585 DDSNNEFMLTF

-636 EEMTQIVRNFLGFI
+636 EEMTQIGRNFLGFI

>member
-14 LDSKKDINKKKLNNS
+14 LDSKKDINKKKSNNS
-29 NNNKNK
+29 NKNK
-35 SSNTKTKANNNGKKK
+35 SSNTKTKSSNKK
-50 NSVNTK
+50 NVNTK

-82 GNNKNNTAKK
+82 GNNKNNVAKK
-92 NNVKNIKKEEK
+92 NNVKNVKKIDNKLEK
-103 VGENAEVKVVAEVIP
+103 TIENADAKVVTEVIP
-118 TPTPEVKEEVKAS
+118 TPVPEVKEEVKAS
-131 SKDAVEAKEVHEEVV
+131 TKDVGEAKEVHEEIVQ
-146 SEETKEV
+146 EETKEV
-153 KEPKEK
+153 QEPKEK

-171 NAEEEKAEE
+171 NAEE
-180 TKEKVNIEEPQ
+180 EKVNIEEPQ

-210 VEKVSLKDIPTRE
+210 VEKVSLEDIPTRE

-234 QKILKKKKKTNV
+234 QKILKKKKETNV

-267 VSSSRAR
+267 VSSSRSR

-288 VISDLGSYN
+288 VISDIGSYN
-297 NESYTM
+297 NESYIM
-303 SGEASFSTTTDYL
+303 SGGASFSTTTDYL

-334 KINSGNITMINSLD
+334 NINSGNITMINSLD
-348 NNGLDISYKE
+348 NNSLDISYKE

-373 PLSVKLGSKSS
+373 PLSVKLDSKNS
-384 NIDYNLIKN
+384 NIDYNLLKN
-393 NLVSIKDILLEEI
+393 DLVIIKDIILEEI
-406 SIPKSETVKDT
+406 SIPKSETIKDT

-446 KKKILEN
+446 KKRILEN
-453 DTLVNDIAS
+453 DTLVNDIATS
-462 SVGIAKD
+462 AGIAKD
-469 KVTDY
+469 KVNDY
-474 LNETSEIDCDDISID
+474 LNETSEIDCDNISID
-489 VYTKGIMHDVLGI
+489 VYTKGIMHDILGI
-502 SILRNNQ
+502 SILRDNQ
-509 EIVRVINYNKDY
+509 EVVRIINYNKDY
-521 QVKVIDDDNQEI
+521 QVKVIDEDNQEI
-533 YMTLFGKK
+533 YMTLYGKK

-559 DKNKIDIDYEANLIT
+559 DKEKIDIDYEANLIT

-636 EEMTQIVRNFLGFI
+636 EEMTQIGINFLGFI

>member
-14 LDSKKDINKKKLNNS
+14 LDSKKDINKKKSNNS
-29 NNNKNK
+29 KKNK
-35 SSNTKTKANNNGKKK
+35 SSNTKTKSSNKK
-50 NSVNTK
+50 NVNTK

-67 KKVSNQTNNKPKKNK
+67 KKVNNQAKKNK
-82 GNNKNNTAKK
+82 GNNKNNVAKK
-92 NNVKNIKKEEK
+92 NNVKNVKKIENKLEK
-103 VGENAEVKVVAEVIP
+103 TIENADAKAVTEGIP
-118 TPTPEVKEEVKAS
+118 TPIPEVKKEVKAS
-131 SKDAVEAKEVHEEVV
+131 NKDVAEVKEVHEEVV
-146 SEETKEV
+146 QDDKKE
-153 KEPKEK
+153 EPKEK

-165 TTNQEV
+165 TTNQE
-171 NAEEEKAEE
+171 EKAKE
-180 TKEKVNIEEPQ
+180 TKEKVDIEKPQ

-210 VEKVSLKDIPTRE
+210 VEKVSLEDIPTKE
-223 EQEKEENKKLE
+223 EQEKEEDKKLE

-288 VISDLGSYN
+288 VISDIGSYN
-297 NESYTM
+297 NESYIM
-303 SGEASFSTTTDYL
+303 SGGASFSTTTDYL

-334 KINSGNITMINSLD
+334 NINSGNITMINSLD
-348 NNGLDISYKE
+348 NNSLDISYKE
-358 TEDMLYLQSNKLAYY
+358 TDDTLYLRSNKLAYY
-373 PLSVKLGSKSS
+373 PLSVKLDTTGS
-384 NIDYNLIKN
+384 NVDYNLLKN
-393 NLVSIKDILLEEI
+393 DLVIIKDIILEEI
-406 SIPKSETVKDT
+406 SIPKSETIKDT

-446 KKKILEN
+446 KKRILEN
-453 DTLVNDIAS
+453 NTLVNDIATS
-462 SVGIAKD
+462 AGIAKD
-469 KVTDY
+469 KVNDY

-502 SILRNNQ
+502 SILMDNQ
-509 EIVRVINYNKDY
+509 ELVRVINYNKDY
-521 QVKVIDDDNQEI
+521 QVKVIDEDNQEI
-533 YMTLFGKK
+533 YMTLYGKK

-559 DKNKIDIDYEANLIT
+559 DKEKIDIDYEANLIT
-574 AKYSGKLLVNS
+574 AKYNGKLLVNS
-585 DDSNSEFMLTF
+585 DDSNNEFMLTF

-608 NMNYTKSKEEKTY
+608 NMNYTKNKEEKTY

-636 EEMTQIVRNFLGFI
+636 EEMTQIGRNFLGFI

>member
-1 MKEDKKPNTTKSN
+1 MKEDKKLNTTKSN
-14 LDSKKDINKKKLNNS
+14 LDSKKDINKKKSNNS
-29 NNNKNK
+29 KKNK
-35 SSNTKTKANNNGKKK
+35 SSNTKTKSSNKK
-50 NSVNTK
+50 NVNTK

-67 KKVSNQTNNKPKKNK
+67 KKVSNQAKNNK
-82 GNNKNNTAKK
+82 GNNKNNVAKK
-92 NNVKNIKKEEK
+92 NNVKNVKQIENKLEK
-103 VGENAEVKVVAEVIP
+103 TIENADAKVVTKGIP
-118 TPTPEVKEEVKAS
+118 ISIPEVKKEVKAS
-131 SKDAVEAKEVHEEVV
+131 NKDVVEAKKAHEEVV
-146 SEETKEV
+146 QDDKKE
-153 KEPKEK
+153 EPKEK
-159 ETTEES
+159 
-165 TTNQEV
+165 V
-171 NAEEEKAEE
+171 DIEK
-180 TKEKVNIEEPQ
+180 PQ

-210 VEKVSLKDIPTRE
+210 VEKVSLEDIPTKE
-223 EQEKEENKKLE
+223 EQEEEQNKILE

-288 VISDLGSYN
+288 VISDISSYN
-297 NESYTM
+297 NESYIM
-303 SGEASFSTTTDYL
+303 SGGASFSTTTDYL
-316 KFLSKYEYKF
+316 KFLIKYEYKF

-348 NNGLDISYKE
+348 NNSLDISYKK
-358 TEDMLYLQSNKLAYY
+358 TDDTLYLRSNKLAYY
-373 PLSVKLGSKSS
+373 PLSVKPDTKRS
-384 NIDYNLIKN
+384 NIDYNLLKN
-393 NLVSIKDILLEEI
+393 DLVIIKDIILEEI
-406 SIPKSETVKDT
+406 SIPKSETIKDT

-446 KKKILEN
+446 KKRILEN
-453 DTLVNDIAS
+453 DTLVNDIATS
-462 SVGIAKD
+462 AGIAKD
-469 KVTDY
+469 KVNDY
-474 LNETSEIDCDDISID
+474 LNETSEIDCDNISID
-489 VYTKGIMHDVLGI
+489 VYTKGIMHDILGI
-502 SILRNNQ
+502 SILRDNQ
-509 EIVRVINYNKDY
+509 EVVRIINYNKDY
-521 QVKVIDDDNQEI
+521 QVKVIDEDNQEI
-533 YMTLFGKK
+533 YMTLYDKR

-548 VRILSLDINSF
+548 VRILSLDINNF
-559 DKNKIDIDYEANLIT
+559 DKEKIDIDYEANLIT

-585 DDSNSEFMLTF
+585 NDSNSEVMLTF
-596 IDKNDSSVNGTL
+596 IDKDDSSVNGTL

-636 EEMTQIVRNFLGFI
+636 EDMTQIGRNFLGFI

>member
-1 MKEDKKPNTTKSN
+1 MKKDKKPNTTKSN
-14 LDSKKDINKKKLNNS
+14 LDSKKDINKKKSNNS
-29 NNNKNK
+29 KKNK
-35 SSNTKTKANNNGKKK
+35 SSNTKTKSSNKK
-50 NSVNTK
+50 NVNTK
-56 NKNNSSKKNNT
+56 NKNNSSKKNIT
-67 KKVSNQTNNKPKKNK
+67 KKVSNQAKNNK
-82 GNNKNNTAKK
+82 GNNKNNVAKK
-92 NNVKNIKKEEK
+92 NNVKNVKKIENKLEKTIENADAKVVTEGIPTPIPEVKKE
-103 VGENAEVKVVAEVIP
+103 VKAGNKDVAEV
-118 TPTPEVKEEVKAS
+118 
-131 SKDAVEAKEVHEEVV
+131 KEVHEEVV
-146 SEETKEV
+146 QDDKKE
-153 KEPKEK
+153 EPKEK

-165 TTNQEV
+165 TTNQE
-171 NAEEEKAEE
+171 EKA
-180 TKEKVNIEEPQ
+180 KEKVNIEEPQ

-210 VEKVSLKDIPTRE
+210 VEKVSLEDIPTRE

-234 QKILKKKKKTNV
+234 QKILKKKKRTNV

-288 VISDLGSYN
+288 VISDISSYN
-297 NESYTM
+297 NESYIM
-303 SGEASFSTTTDYL
+303 SGGASFSTTTDYL

-348 NNGLDISYKE
+348 NNSLDISYKE
-358 TEDMLYLQSNKLAYY
+358 TEDMLYLRSNKLAYY
-373 PLSVKLGSKSS
+373 PLSVKLDTTGS
-384 NIDYNLIKN
+384 NVDYNLLKN
-393 NLVSIKDILLEEI
+393 DLVIIKDIILEEI
-406 SIPKSETVKDT
+406 SIPKSETIKDT

-446 KKKILEN
+446 KKRILEN
-453 DTLVNDIAS
+453 NTLVNDIATS
-462 SVGIAKD
+462 AGIAKD
-469 KVTDY
+469 KVNDY
-474 LNETSEIDCDDISID
+474 LNETSEIDCDNISID
-489 VYTKGIMHDVLGI
+489 VYTKGIMHDILGI
-502 SILRNNQ
+502 SILRDNQ
-509 EIVRVINYNKDY
+509 EVIRIINYNKDY
-521 QVKVIDDDNQEI
+521 QVKVIDEDNQEI
-533 YMTLFGKK
+533 YMTLYGKR

-548 VRILSLDINSF
+548 VRILSLDINNF
-559 DKNKIDIDYEANLIT
+559 DKEKIDIDYEANLIT

-627 SMDVSDLSN
+627 SMDVDDLSN
-636 EEMTQIVRNFLGFI
+636 EEMTQIGINFLGFI

>member
-14 LDSKKDINKKKLNNS
+14 LNSKKDINKKKSN
-29 NNNKNK
+29 NNNKNN
-35 SSNTKTKANNNGKKK
+35 SSNTKTKSSNKK
-50 NSVNTK
+50 NVNTK

-82 GNNKNNTAKK
+82 GNNKNNVAKK
-92 NNVKNIKKEEK
+92 NNAKNVKKIDNKLEK
-103 VGENAEVKVVAEVIP
+103 TIENAEVKVVTEVIP
-118 TPTPEVKEEVKAS
+118 TPVPEVKEEVKAS
-131 SKDAVEAKEVHEEVV
+131 TKDVVEAKEVHEEIVQ
-146 SEETKEV
+146 EETKE
-153 KEPKEK
+153 EPKEK

-171 NAEEEKAEE
+171 NAEE
-180 TKEKVNIEEPQ
+180 EKVNIEEPQ

-210 VEKVSLKDIPTRE
+210 VEKVSLEDIPTRE

-303 SGEASFSTTTDYL
+303 SGGASFSTTTDNL

-348 NNGLDISYKE
+348 NNSLDISYKE

-373 PLSVKLGSKSS
+373 PLSVKLDSKNS
-384 NIDYNLIKN
+384 NIDYNFLKN
-393 NLVSIKDILLEEI
+393 NLVIIKDIILEEI
-406 SIPKSETVKDT
+406 SIPKSETIKDT

-424 IKVKKLRIT
+424 IKIKKLRIT
-433 YTKDDINDLVNKV
+433 YTKDDINNLVNKV
-446 KKKILEN
+446 KKRILEN
-453 DTLVNDIAS
+453 DTLVNDIAT
-462 SVGIAKD
+462 SVGIAKN
-469 KVTDY
+469 KVNDY

-502 SILRNNQ
+502 SVLKNNQ
-509 EIVRVINYNKDY
+509 EIVRIINYNKDY
-521 QVKVIDDDNQEI
+521 QVKVIDEDNQEI
-533 YMTLFGKK
+533 YMTLYGKK

-636 EEMTQIVRNFLGFI
+636 EEMTQIGRNFLGFI

>member
-14 LDSKKDINKKKLNNS
+14 LNSKKDINKKKSN

-35 SSNTKTKANNNGKKK
+35 SSNTKTKSSNKK
-50 NSVNTK
+50 NVNTK
-56 NKNNSSKKNNT
+56 NKNNT

-82 GNNKNNTAKK
+82 GNNKNNSAKK
-92 NNVKNIKKEEK
+92 NNVKNVKKIDNKLEK
-103 VGENAEVKVVAEVIP
+103 TIENAEVKVVTEVIP
-118 TPTPEVKEEVKAS
+118 TPVPEVKEEVKAS
-131 SKDAVEAKEVHEEVV
+131 NKDVVEAKEVHEEIVQ
-146 SEETKEV
+146 EETKEV
-153 KEPKEK
+153 QEPKEK

-171 NAEEEKAEE
+171 NAEEEK
-180 TKEKVNIEEPQ
+180 VNIEEPR

-210 VEKVSLKDIPTRE
+210 VEKVSLEDIPTRE

-348 NNGLDISYKE
+348 NNSLDISYKE

-373 PLSVKLGSKSS
+373 PLSVKLDTKKS
-384 NIDYNLIKN
+384 NIDYNLLKN
-393 NLVSIKDILLEEI
+393 NLVIIKDIILEEI
-406 SIPKSETVKDT
+406 SIPKSETIKDT

-433 YTKDDINDLVNKV
+433 YTKDDINNLVNKV
-446 KKKILEN
+446 KKRILEN
-453 DTLVNDIAS
+453 DTLVNDIAT

-469 KVTDY
+469 KVNDY

-502 SILRNNQ
+502 SILMDNQ
-509 EIVRVINYNKDY
+509 ELVRIINYNKDY
-521 QVKVIDDDNQEI
+521 QVKVIDEDNQEI
-533 YMTLFGKK
+533 YMTLYGKK

-559 DKNKIDIDYEANLIT
+559 DKEKIDIDYEANLIT
-574 AKYSGKLLVNS
+574 AKYNGKLLVNS
-585 DDSNSEFMLTF
+585 DDSNNEFMLTF
-596 IDKNDSSVNGTL
+596 IDKNDSRVNGTL

-636 EEMTQIVRNFLGFI
+636 EEMTQIGRNFLGFI

>member
-1 MKEDKKPNTTKSN
+1 MKEDKKLNTTKSN
-14 LDSKKDINKKKLNNS
+14 LDSKKDINKKKSNNS
-29 NNNKNK
+29 KKNK
-35 SSNTKTKANNNGKKK
+35 SSNTKTKSSNKK
-50 NSVNTK
+50 NVNTK

-67 KKVSNQTNNKPKKNK
+67 KKVSNQAKNNK
-82 GNNKNNTAKK
+82 GNNKNNVAKK
-92 NNVKNIKKEEK
+92 NNVKNVKKIENKLERTI
-103 VGENAEVKVVAEVIP
+103 ENADAKVVTKGIP
-118 TPTPEVKEEVKAS
+118 ISIPEVKKEVKAS
-131 SKDAVEAKEVHEEVV
+131 NKDVVEAKKAHEEVV
-146 SEETKEV
+146 QDDKKE
-153 KEPKEK
+153 EPKEK
-159 ETTEES
+159 
-165 TTNQEV
+165 V
-171 NAEEEKAEE
+171 DIEK
-180 TKEKVNIEEPQ
+180 PQ

-210 VEKVSLKDIPTRE
+210 VEKVSLEDIPTKE
-223 EQEKEENKKLE
+223 EQEEEQNKILE

-288 VISDLGSYN
+288 VISDIGSYN
-297 NESYTM
+297 NESYIM
-303 SGEASFSTTTDYL
+303 SGGASFSTTTDYL

-348 NNGLDISYKE
+348 NNSLDISYKK
-358 TEDMLYLQSNKLAYY
+358 TDDTLYLRSNKLAYY
-373 PLSVKLGSKSS
+373 PLSVKLDTKRS
-384 NIDYNLIKN
+384 NIDYNLLKN
-393 NLVSIKDILLEEI
+393 DLVIIKDIILEEI
-406 SIPKSETVKDT
+406 SIPKSETIKDT

-446 KKKILEN
+446 KKRILEN
-453 DTLVNDIAS
+453 DTLVNDIATS
-462 SVGIAKD
+462 AGIAKD
-469 KVTDY
+469 KVNDY
-474 LNETSEIDCDDISID
+474 LNETSEIDCDNISID
-489 VYTKGIMHDVLGI
+489 VYTKGIMHDILGI
-502 SILRNNQ
+502 SILRDNQ
-509 EIVRVINYNKDY
+509 EVVRIINYNKDY
-521 QVKVIDDDNQEI
+521 QVKVIDEDNQEI
-533 YMTLFGKK
+533 YMTLYDKR

-548 VRILSLDINSF
+548 VRILSLDINNF
-559 DKNKIDIDYEANLIT
+559 DKEKIDIDYEANLIT

-585 DDSNSEFMLTF
+585 NDSNSEVMLTF
-596 IDKNDSSVNGTL
+596 IDKDDSSVNGTL

-636 EEMTQIVRNFLGFI
+636 EDMTQIGRNFLGFI
-650 INND
+650 INNN

>member
-1 MKEDKKPNTTKSN
+1 MKEDKKLNTTKSN
-14 LDSKKDINKKKLNNS
+14 LDSKKDINKKKSNNS
-29 NNNKNK
+29 KKNK
-35 SSNTKTKANNNGKKK
+35 SSNTKTKSSNKK
-50 NSVNTK
+50 NVNTK

-67 KKVSNQTNNKPKKNK
+67 KKVSNQAKNNK
-82 GNNKNNTAKK
+82 GNNKNNVAKK
-92 NNVKNIKKEEK
+92 NNVKNVKKIENKLEK
-103 VGENAEVKVVAEVIP
+103 TIENADAKVVTKGIP
-118 TPTPEVKEEVKAS
+118 ISIPEVKKEVKAS
-131 SKDAVEAKEVHEEVV
+131 NKDVVEAKKAHEEVV
-146 SEETKEV
+146 QDDK
-153 KEPKEK
+153 K
-159 ETTEES
+159 
-165 TTNQEV
+165 
-171 NAEEEKAEE
+171 EE
-180 TKEKVNIEEPQ
+180 TKEKVDIEKPQ

-210 VEKVSLKDIPTRE
+210 VEKVSLEDIPTKE
-223 EQEKEENKKLE
+223 EQEEEQNKILE

-288 VISDLGSYN
+288 VISDIGSYN
-297 NESYTM
+297 NESYIM
-303 SGEASFSTTTDYL
+303 SGGASFSTTTDYL

-348 NNGLDISYKE
+348 NNSLDISYKK
-358 TEDMLYLQSNKLAYY
+358 TDDTLYLRSNKLAYY
-373 PLSVKLGSKSS
+373 PLSVKPDTKRS
-384 NIDYNLIKN
+384 NIDYNLLKN
-393 NLVSIKDILLEEI
+393 DLVIIKDIILEEI
-406 SIPKSETVKDT
+406 SIPKSETIKDT

-446 KKKILEN
+446 KKRILEN
-453 DTLVNDIAS
+453 DTLVNDIATS
-462 SVGIAKD
+462 AGIAKD
-469 KVTDY
+469 KVNDY
-474 LNETSEIDCDDISID
+474 LNETSEIDCDNISID
-489 VYTKGIMHDVLGI
+489 VYTKGIMHDILGI
-502 SILRNNQ
+502 SILRDNQ
-509 EIVRVINYNKDY
+509 EVVRIINYNKDY
-521 QVKVIDDDNQEI
+521 QVKVIDEDNQEI
-533 YMTLFGKK
+533 YMTLYGKR

-548 VRILSLDINSF
+548 VRILSLDINNF
-559 DKNKIDIDYEANLIT
+559 DKEKIDIDYEANLIT

-585 DDSNSEFMLTF
+585 NDSNSEVMLTF
-596 IDKNDSSVNGTL
+596 IDKGDSSVNGTL

-636 EEMTQIVRNFLGFI
+636 EEMTQIGRNFLGFI

>member
-1 MKEDKKPNTTKSN
+1 MMEDKKPNTTKSN
-14 LDSKKDINKKKLNNS
+14 LDSKKDINKKKSNNS
-29 NNNKNK
+29 NKNK
-35 SSNTKTKANNNGKKK
+35 SSNTKTKSSNKK
-50 NSVNTK
+50 NVNTK

-82 GNNKNNTAKK
+82 GNNKNNVAKK
-92 NNVKNIKKEEK
+92 KNVKNVKKIDNKLEK
-103 VGENAEVKVVAEVIP
+103 TIENADAKVVTEGIP
-118 TPTPEVKEEVKAS
+118 TPIPEVKKEVKAS
-131 SKDAVEAKEVHEEVV
+131 NKDVVEVKEVHEEIVQ
-146 SEETKEV
+146 EETKEV
-153 KEPKEK
+153 QEPKEK

-171 NAEEEKAEE
+171 NAEEEK
-180 TKEKVNIEEPQ
+180 VNIKEPQ

-210 VEKVSLKDIPTRE
+210 VEKVSLEDIPTRE
-223 EQEKEENKKLE
+223 EQEEEENKKLE

-288 VISDLGSYN
+288 VISDISSYN
-297 NESYTM
+297 NESYIM
-303 SGEASFSTTTDYL
+303 SGGASFSTTTDYL

-334 KINSGNITMINSLD
+334 NINSGNITMINSLD
-348 NNGLDISYKE
+348 NNSLDISYKE
-358 TEDMLYLQSNKLAYY
+358 TDDMLYLQSNKLAYY
-373 PLSVKLGSKSS
+373 PLSVKLDSKNS
-384 NIDYNLIKN
+384 NIDYNLLKN
-393 NLVSIKDILLEEI
+393 DLVIIKDIILEEI
-406 SIPKSETVKDT
+406 SIPKSETIKDT

-433 YTKDDINDLVNKV
+433 YTKDDINNLVNKV
-446 KKKILEN
+446 KKRILEN
-453 DTLVNDIAS
+453 DTLVNDIATS
-462 SVGIAKD
+462 ADIAKD
-469 KVTDY
+469 KVNDY
-474 LNETSEIDCDDISID
+474 LNETSAIDCDDISID

-502 SILRNNQ
+502 SILRDNQ
-509 EIVRVINYNKDY
+509 EVVRIINYNKDY
-521 QVKVIDDDNQEI
+521 QVKVIDEDNQEI
-533 YMTLFGKK
+533 YMTLYGKK

-548 VRILSLDINSF
+548 VRILSLDINNF
-559 DKNKIDIDYEANLIT
+559 DKEKIDIDYEANLIT
-574 AKYSGKLLVNS
+574 AKYNGKLLVNS
-585 DDSNSEFMLTF
+585 DDSNNEFMLTF

-608 NMNYTKSKEEKTY
+608 NMNYTKSNEEKTY

-636 EEMTQIVRNFLGFI
+636 EEMTQIGRNFLGFI

>member
-1 MKEDKKPNTTKSN
+1 MMEDKKPNTTKSN
-14 LDSKKDINKKKLNNS
+14 LDSKKDINKKKSNNS
-29 NNNKNK
+29 NKNK
-35 SSNTKTKANNNGKKK
+35 SSNTKTKSSNKK
-50 NSVNTK
+50 NVNTK

-67 KKVSNQTNNKPKKNK
+67 KKVSNQTNNNPKKNK
-82 GNNKNNTAKK
+82 GNNKNNVAKK
-92 NNVKNIKKEEK
+92 NNVKNVKKIDNKLEK
-103 VGENAEVKVVAEVIP
+103 TIENADAKVVTEVIP
-118 TPTPEVKEEVKAS
+118 TPVQEEKEEVKAS
-131 SKDAVEAKEVHEEVV
+131 TKDVGEAKEVHEEIVQ
-146 SEETKEV
+146 EEKKEV

-159 ETTEES
+159 ETTEDS

-171 NAEEEKAEE
+171 NAEE
-180 TKEKVNIEEPQ
+180 EKVNIEEPQ

-210 VEKVSLKDIPTRE
+210 VEKVSLEDIPTRE

-246 IEPLIVVILLLAC
+246 IEPLIVVILLLTC

-288 VISDLGSYN
+288 VISDISSYN
-297 NESYTM
+297 NESYIM
-303 SGEASFSTTTDYL
+303 SGVASFSTTTDYL

-334 KINSGNITMINSLD
+334 NINSGNITMINSLD
-348 NNGLDISYKE
+348 NNSLDISYKE

-373 PLSVKLGSKSS
+373 PLSVKLDSKNS
-384 NIDYNLIKN
+384 NIDYNLLKN
-393 NLVSIKDILLEEI
+393 DLVIIKDIILEEI
-406 SIPKSETVKDT
+406 SIPKSETIKDT

-433 YTKDDINDLVNKV
+433 YTKDDINNLVNKV
-446 KKKILEN
+446 KKRILEN
-453 DTLVNDIAS
+453 DTLVNDIAT
-462 SVGIAKD
+462 SVSIAKD

-474 LNETSEIDCDDISID
+474 LNETSEIDCDNISID

-502 SILRNNQ
+502 SILMDNQ
-509 EIVRVINYNKDY
+509 ELVRVINYNKDY
-521 QVKVIDDDNQEI
+521 QVKVIDEDNQEI
-533 YMTLFGKK
+533 YMTLYGKK

-548 VRILSLDINSF
+548 VRILSLDINNF
-559 DKNKIDIDYEANLIT
+559 DKEKIDIDYEANLIT

-636 EEMTQIVRNFLGFI
+636 EEMTQIGRNFLGFI